1 MPTIHRRT
9 FLKSLGLTALAGA
22 ARHATAAAA
31 PARRKPNIVFIITDD
46 QPLDAFGF
54 LRKKALTPHIDRLAA
69 EGIYLSRAYA
79 SSSVCTPSR
88 FTCLTGKYASR
99 CQAPR
104 FLRSATPEGH
114 LDVEWNTE
122 LSPDR
127 VNLPQV
133 LQKAGYVT
141 GVVGKWHNGGG
152 PGVSKFWRTFDR
164 RNDPSDPKVAAAL
177 TQAQE
182 SLHAWVR
189 SCGFDYAASMNLGNF
204 GAHPVLALRHHN
216 QEWITL
222 GALDFIDQNK
232 DRPFY
237 LYMATTLLH
246 GPSPLAS
253 LKADPRI
260 THAGLLDKP
269 LNVQPSRQDVLQR
282 ARKAGVPERLAPATW
297 LDDGIGAVLK
307 KLDDLGIA
315 KNTLVILFDDHGVE
329 SAKGSN
335 YEGGV
340 RTPAIVRWKGVLKPG
355 RSDALVQNI
364 DFAPTILAAA
374 GATPPKEMHVDGVDL
389 MGLLTGRT
397 DKIRDSLAFEI
408 GFTRAVCTK
417 RWKYIAL
424 RIPPSRQRTREQKLR
439 MLRKYVADKA
449 RREGPERVKDFKIDP
464 DAPLSHMGF
473 PGGQSTERGNA
484 LKKHRKTYFDADQ
497 LYDLDEDPDEQ
508 KNLAGDPA
516 YKAKLEE
523 MKALLA
529 KHLADMPG
537 TFGEFKTQ

>member
-1 MPTIHRRT
+1 MSAVDRRT
-9 FLKSLGLTALAGA
+9 FLKSLGLAAAAGA
-22 ARHATAAAA
+22 ARSAIGAAA
-31 PARRKPNIVFIITDD
+31 PRKRKPNIVFIITDD
-46 QPLDAFGF
+46 QALDSFGF
-54 LRKKALTPHIDRLAA
+54 LRKKALTPHIDKLAA
-69 EGIYLSRAYA
+69 EGVYLSRAYA

-99 CQAPR
+99 CQSPR
-104 FLRSATPEGH
+104 FLSSATPEGC
-114 LDVEWNTE
+114 LDVQWNTD
-122 LSPDR
+122 LSPDH

-133 LQKAGYVT
+133 LRKAGYVT

-152 PGVSKFWRTFDR
+152 DSSKLWRNFER
-164 RNDPSDPKVAAAL
+164 KSDPSDPAVAKKLAV
-177 TQAQE
+177 AQE
-182 SLHAWVR
+182 TLHAWVR
-189 SCGFDYAASMNLGNF
+189 KCGFDYAAAMNLGNF
-204 GAHPVLALRHHN
+204 GAHAVLALRHHN
-216 QEWITL
+216 QEWITK

-269 LNVQPSRQDVLQR
+269 LTVQPSRQDVLQR
-282 ARKAGVPERLAPATW
+282 ARKAGVPDRLVPATW

-315 KNTLVILFDDHGVE
+315 ENTLVFFFNDHGVE
-329 SAKGSN
+329 QAKGSN

-340 RTPAIVRWKGVLKPG
+340 RTPTIVRWRGVLKPG
-355 RSDALVQNI
+355 QSDALVQNI

-374 GATPPKEMHVDGVDL
+374 GVTPPKEMHIDGADL

-417 RWKYIAL
+417 RWKYLAL
-424 RIPPSRQRTREQKLR
+424 RIPPSKQRTREQKLK
-439 MLRKYVADKA
+439 MLQKYVADKA
-449 RREGPERVKDFKIDP
+449 RREGPERARKIEIDP

-473 PGGQSTERGNA
+473 PGGDATERGNA

-497 LYDLDEDPDEQ
+497 LYDLDNDPGEQ
-508 KNLAGDPA
+508 KNLASDPA
-516 YKAKLEE
+516 YKAKLAE

-537 TFGEFKTQ
+537 TFGEFKTK